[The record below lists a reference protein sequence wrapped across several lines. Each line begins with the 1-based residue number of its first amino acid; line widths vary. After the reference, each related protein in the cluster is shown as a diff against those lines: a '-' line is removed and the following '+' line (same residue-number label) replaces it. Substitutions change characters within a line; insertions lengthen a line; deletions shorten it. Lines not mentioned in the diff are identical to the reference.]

1 VTEIQAD
8 IGLLSAKPQAAQA
21 ASAQPSAPRK
31 LHLRIQP
38 QSGFAAL
45 NLREIWQYR
54 DLLWTLGM
62 RDLKLRYRQTALG
75 VIWVVLQPLL
85 GAFILGFVFG
95 RVSQLPT
102 GNVSYFVY
110 SYAGL
115 LAWNAFSGTLSRS
128 SICVVSSSHL
138 VSKVFFP
145 RLILPLSTVFASLI
159 DFIVGLAFMVVLLVC
174 YGIYPGWP
182 LLLLPVWLLM
192 TLLLAI
198 GVGMYTAALMV
209 RWRDLQYVIPVLMQ
223 FWLYASPV
231 AYSLLAIPPRFRW
244 AYLLNPMAS
253 LLEGFHLSLIGRGTF
268 HWYYLVYACL
278 MSVMVF
284 VFGAVSFRRMERRFA
299 DVI

>member
-1 VTEIQAD
+1 MTEIRAD
-8 IGLLSAKPQAAQA
+8 INLLSAQPAAPLHA
-21 ASAQPSAPRK
+21 APARSRQ
-31 LHLRIQP
+31 LHLRIKP
-38 QSGFAAL
+38 SSGFAAL
-45 NLREIWQYR
+45 NLRELWQYR

-75 VIWVVLQPLL
+75 VIWVILQPLL

-102 GNVSYFVY
+102 GDVSYFVY

-128 SICVVSSSHL
+128 SICVVNSSHL

-159 DFIVGLAFMVVLLVC
+159 DFIVGLIFMAVLLGC
-174 YGIYPGWP
+174 YHINPGWP
-182 LLLLPVWLLM
+182 VLLLPVWLLM

-198 GVGMYTAALMV
+198 GAGMYTAALMV

-231 AYSLLAIPPRFRW
+231 AYSLLAIPRRFRW

-268 HWYYLVYACL
+268 HWYYLTYACL

-284 VFGAVSFRRMERRFA
+284 AFGAVSFRRMERRFA